1 MIRENPSMSAI
12 KAEARKEGILY
23 MQEEGLRLVV
33 HGATSMQELLR
44 VIK

>member
-1 MIRENPSMSAI
+1 M
-12 KAEARKEGILY
+12 LY

-44 VIK
+44 VVQ